1 MISISSSSSHL
12 ISSHL
17 ISSHQELAREAEKAQ
32 NIAAAGAKLEKGFL
46 DKKKPAA
53 KPAPP
58 AEVGLVTP
66 RCKVVHRGQAR
77 ARYELA
83 GRGERNHRTLS
94 TRPKVRAPLPRTRVR
109 RCLPWRRGPSRRAGG
124 RRS

>member
-12 ISSHL
+12 ISSH
-17 ISSHQELAREAEKAQ
+17 QEAAREAEKAQ

-46 DKKKPAA
+46 DKK

-94 TRPKVRAPLPRTRVR
+94 TRPKARAPPPRTRAR
-109 RCLPWRRGPSRRAGG
+109 R
-124 RRS
+124 